1 MYNCRVPQ
9 PLERGLVCLQMRK
22 RYSIPRVLLLVETS
36 RAYGRGILEGIAR
49 YARERGSWSI
59 RFEDRGL
66 EPMPCNWL
74 KGWRGDGIISRTVD
88 PSLARALRA
97 TRLPIVEL
105 HGDRR
110 IGTAR
115 VTCDDDEMGRLAVE
129 HLLACGLH
137 DFAVFSYG
145 ETWWT
150 RSHCD
155 GFVRALRT
163 GATSAIC
170 IDRRRR
176 LANGP
181 CPSGMIVNCPA

>member
-1 MYNCRVPQ
+1 MYNGIRIRPRKG
-9 PLERGLVCLQMRK
+9 PALPMRAPP
-22 RYSIPRVLLLVETS
+22 SIPRVLLLVETS

-155 GFVRALRT
+155 GFVRAPEQSRLLLPSVSTAAVGWRT
-163 GATSAIC
+163 GRT
-170 IDRRRR
+170 R
-176 LANGP
+176 LA
-181 CPSGMIVNCPA
+181 